1 VTRFMDHAP
10 RPAIVTGAAVL
21 IFLVGGLNALAGLIL
36 VTAGGG
42 LVLTLG
48 LLSLA
53 VAAAEIYAGMQ
64 VLALRERG
72 RILAIVLAGIGLTF
86 QVVSIG
92 RGGASILGILI
103 HGSIIW
109 ILVRNRQS
117 FTR

>member
-1 VTRFMDHAP
+1 MNHAS
-10 RPAIVTGAAVL
+10 RPAIVTVAAVL
-21 IFLVGGLNALAGLIL
+21 IFIVGGLNALAGLIL
-36 VTAGGG
+36 VTAGSGG
-42 LVLTLG
+42 FVVMLG

-86 QVVSIG
+86 QVLSIG
-92 RGGASILGILI
+92 RAGASILGILI

-109 ILVRNRQS
+109 ILVSNRQS